1 MTQTIT
7 KIEAQKRKGRFNVY
21 VDGQYAFPI
30 SEEVFI
36 KYRVFKG
43 MEVDDKLI
51 DTLKNAD
58 NISKI
63 HSRALNYL
71 AHNLRTEYEVREKL
85 ADITEDEDAID
96 KVIDI
101 LADQT
106 LIDDQRYADSYVRT
120 VVRERKN
127 GPDWIRRHL
136 KDKRVEANYVEN
148 SLDHYYPEQ
157 DVLEIGV
164 EVAKKQLK
172 KYKRDSAKMAVN
184 KTKELLMRRGFP
196 YGDIEE
202 IMNQTDTSEMA
213 EQDHEVIDKVAE
225 KYFRQYSRLEPYKR
239 KQKIKQALY
248 RKGFL
253 MDDITIAMAKLENK

>member
-1 MTQTIT
+1 MAQTIT

-43 MEVDDKLI
+43 MEVDDQLI
-51 DTLKNAD
+51 ETLKNAD
-58 NISKI
+58 NISKL
-63 HSRALNYL
+63 HSRTLNYL
-71 AHNLRTEYEVREKL
+71 AHNLRTEYEVRQKL
-85 ADITEDEDAID
+85 AELTEDEDAID
-96 KVIDI
+96 QVVAI
-101 LADQT
+101 LAEQT
-106 LIDDQRYADSYVRT
+106 LIDDQRYADSFVRT

-136 KDKRVEANYVEN
+136 KDKHVSDDQVEN
-148 SLDHYYPEQ
+148 SLSHYYPAEAII
-157 DVLEIGV
+157 EIGV
-164 EVAKKQLK
+164 EVAEKQLK
-172 KYKRDSAKMAVN
+172 RYKRDSAKMAVN

-202 IMNQTDTSEMA
+202 MMNQVDTSAMA
-213 EQDHEVIDKVAE
+213 TQDQAVIDRVAE
-225 KYFRQYSRLEPYKR
+225 KYWRQYRLLQPYER
-239 KQKIKQALY
+239 NQKVKQALF

-253 MDDITIAMAKLENK
+253 MDDITVAMAKLTQ